1 MPLLDSYERG
11 ALGGT
16 GKTFDWSMAKLVS
29 GNQRIILAGGLTS
42 DNVNSAINTV
52 QPWAVDVSS
61 GVETDG
67 QKDEL
72 KVRNFINNA
81 LNSSK

>member
-1 MPLLDSYERG
+1 
-11 ALGGT
+11 
-16 GKTFDWSMAKLVS
+16 MAKLVS
-29 GNQRIILAGGLTS
+29 GHQQIILAGGLTS
-42 DNVNSAINTV
+42 DNVNSAIKTV

-72 KVRNFINNA
+72 KLRNFINNA
-81 LNSSK
+81 LNASK